1 MKKVFALVAVVAALM
16 VAGKA
21 NAQLSVN
28 GGFMTNFDN
37 PTYKYTDL
45 SGKEVKNDTLY
56 NSGFGVWAGVSYNID
71 FSEHWGI
78 APGVYVNYV
87 GDIDKTKAATTTVD
101 MVDMNIPILFNYKK
115 EFTSSFGI
123 RGFVGPNIRYGV
135 MAKSQVESTVTN
147 TNVKTNL
154 YKKPS
159 GADHAPLTRTDLG
172 LTIGVGVHFNA
183 FQIQTGFN
191 FGLLDRNP
199 GKNVTLNMHQYFV
212 GVGYVF

>member
-1 MKKVFALVAVVAALM
+1 
-16 VAGKA
+16 
-21 NAQLSVN
+21 
-28 GGFMTNFDN
+28 
-37 PTYKYTDL
+37 
-45 SGKEVKNDTLY
+45 
-56 NSGFGVWAGVSYNID
+56 
-71 FSEHWGI
+71 
-78 APGVYVNYV
+78 VYINYV
-87 GDIDKTKAATTTVD
+87 GDVDKTKAATTTVD
-101 MVDMNIPILFNYKK
+101 MVDLNVPILFNYKK

-123 RGFVGPNIRYGV
+123 RGFVGPNIRFGI
-135 MAKSQVESTVTN
+135 MAKSQVDSKPTNSTI
-147 TNVKTNL
+147 KTDL

-212 GVGYVF
+212 GVGFVF